1 MDDDDPRL
9 SKISLLLS
17 VCIASVCSCSSS
29 SMYWWVVDVL
39 GGRHLLLYVLYE

>member
-29 SMYWWVVDVL
+29 SSMYWWVVVVFFFST
-39 GGRHLLLYVLYE
+39 YYTSK